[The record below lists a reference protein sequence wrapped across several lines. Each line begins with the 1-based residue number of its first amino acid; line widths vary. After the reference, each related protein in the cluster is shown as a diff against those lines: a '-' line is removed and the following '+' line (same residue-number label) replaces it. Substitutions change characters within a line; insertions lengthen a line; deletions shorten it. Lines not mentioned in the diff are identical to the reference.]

1 MEQKVDKINL
11 KMFSLYFKLDK
22 FFVLFKFNPRNL
34 IDLFI
39 EVFVIDNKLNW
50 FELYFN

>member
-39 EVFVIDNKLNW
+39 EVFVEFCNRQQT
-50 FELYFN
+50 ELV